1 MQRDQLKATLN
12 TLHETLSHESDMD
25 PELKDLLQTLDADIH
40 GLLADAAEPA
50 PETSSLMD
58 AAETLAARFAA
69 DHPRAEPIVREIV
82 AILGRMGV

>member
-1 MQRDQLKATLN
+1 MQRDQLKSTLN
-12 TLHETLSHESDMD
+12 TLHETLSHESEMD
-25 PELKDLLQTLDADIH
+25 PELKDLLETLDADIH
-40 GLLADAAEPA
+40 ELLAEAPA
-50 PETSSLMD
+50 PAETSSLMD